1 MKLTV
6 FGKLCYNDCTMRTI
20 NISVTD
26 DQRKLVD
33 RLVAKLG
40 FANRSEFFRTLLR
53 RITTNPELAEEPKLS
68 TKALR
73 RYEKMIKDIETGK
86 EPVFKADSVEELLD
100 HLYGRKRPV
109 RAKVPEKL

>member
-1 MKLTV
+1 
-6 FGKLCYNDCTMRTI
+6 MRTI

-33 RLVAKLG
+33 RLVTKLG

-53 RITTNPELAEEPKLS
+53 RITTNPELVEEPKLS

-73 RYEKMIKDIETGK
+73 RYEKMIRDIDSGK
-86 EPVFKADSVEELLD
+86 VKTFKADSVEDLME
-100 HLYGRKRPV
+100 HLMKGVKQ
-109 RAKVPEKL
+109 

>member
-1 MKLTV
+1 
-6 FGKLCYNDCTMRTI
+6 MRTI

-33 RLVAKLG
+33 RLVTKLG

-53 RITTNPELAEEPKLS
+53 RITTNPELVEEPRLS

-73 RYEKMIKDIETGK
+73 RYEKMIRDIETGK
-86 EPVFKADSVEELLD
+86 EQVFKADSVEELLD

-109 RAKVPEKL
+109 RANVPKKL